1 MRIGKHKI
9 STAGKKGSALILTI
23 FIMSGML
30 LAAMGGAYLVV
41 LGIKASGIQ
50 AKSTKAYFTAEAG
63 AERLLWEANYN
74 GWIYTG
80 TSSEPIFF
88 GDMSDS
94 QSSYKVYIKDFPP
107 FIFDSI
113 GENID
118 TRRSVQ
124 IILGS

>member
-1 MRIGKHKI
+1 MGKASFIRRIRAKR
-9 STAGKKGSALILTI
+9 GSALILTI

-30 LAAMGGAYLVV
+30 LAAMGGAYLVI
-41 LGIKASGIQ
+41 LGIRASGIQ

-63 AERLLWEANYN
+63 AERLLWEVNFN
-74 GWIYTG
+74 NWIYTG
-80 TSSEPIFF
+80 TSSEPIY
-88 GDMSDS
+88 DDYMTDS
-94 QSSYKVYIKDFPP
+94 ESAYKVYIKDFPP

-113 GENID
+113 GQNAD